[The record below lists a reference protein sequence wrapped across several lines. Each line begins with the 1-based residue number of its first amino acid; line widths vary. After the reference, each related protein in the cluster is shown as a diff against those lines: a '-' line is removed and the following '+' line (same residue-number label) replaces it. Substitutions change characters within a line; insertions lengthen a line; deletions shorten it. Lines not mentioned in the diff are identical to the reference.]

1 MPENWVIS
9 SVLGVTTVA
18 PAKIA
23 ASAFF
28 GIDDDGDAGLP
39 SRRDDRGDRPFVED
53 ALAVVGENGGARRR
67 ERVAGRRE
75 YRGRDRCVRRMGVLG
90 VDPEELMPAA
100 QIACLDRGRPARVG
114 DQPVTKV
121 GKAGAEAAD
130 LVRIVIRADQPDQ
143 GHRRP
148 VGEKVSRDIARAAEK
163 RAGGFVLEDR
173 DRRLRRDP
181 GDLAFDEAIKQN
193 IADDEDIRLGEP
205 VDDAISMRDLDRFP
219 DKPLEDAFTVSPEHL
234 KLPAMF
240 ERLYA
245 DHLAAFE
252 RARSLLGPAAAL
264 SEAAI
269 SVLRSGGKLLFCGN
283 GGSAADSQHIATEFT
298 IRFERARRGLP
309 AIALT
314 TDSSALTASSND
326 FGFAGVFAR
335 QIEALGQPGD
345 CSSL

>member
-1 MPENWVIS
+1 MP
-9 SVLGVTTVA
+9 A
-18 PAKIA
+18 PPR
-23 ASAFF
+23 S
-28 GIDDDGDAGLP
+28 
-39 SRRDDRGDRPFVED
+39 
-53 ALAVVGENGGARRR
+53 GAR
-67 ERVAGRRE
+67 
-75 YRGRDRCVRRMGVLG
+75 
-90 VDPEELMPAA
+90 
-100 QIACLDRGRPARVG
+100 
-114 DQPVTKV
+114 
-121 GKAGAEAAD
+121 D
-130 LVRIVIRADQPDQ
+130 LVLQ
-143 GHRRP
+143 
-148 VGEKVSRDIARAAEK
+148 
-163 RAGGFVLEDR
+163 DR
-173 DRRLRRDP
+173 DRRLGRDP
-181 GDLAFDEAIKQN
+181 RHLAFDEAIKQN
-193 IADDEDIRLGEP
+193 IADDEDIRLCEP
-205 VDDAISMRDLDRFP
+205 VDDASIHENLDRFP
-219 DKPLEDAFTVSPEHL
+219 DKPLEGAFAVSPDQM

-335 QIEALGQPGD
+335 QVEALGQPGD
-345 CSSL
+345 LLVALTTSGDSPNIVAALLTARECGLITACLTGRNGGQVAADSLADHCLVVPDTNTARIQEVHIFLGHLICAAADAAFAEL